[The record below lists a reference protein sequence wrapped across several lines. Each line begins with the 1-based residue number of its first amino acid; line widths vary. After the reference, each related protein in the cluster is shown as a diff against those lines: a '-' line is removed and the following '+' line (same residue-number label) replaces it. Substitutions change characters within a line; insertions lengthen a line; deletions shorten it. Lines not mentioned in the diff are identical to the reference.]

1 MPIHDKLVKESIR
14 KTLSNMKC
22 ASCGQHYG
30 PDNVCFK
37 GHRENW
43 WFISVYCAGCKT
55 LIPGIVHVGTDGPSE
70 VVTHS
75 KEADSSQLTAP
86 VDSNDIA
93 DMQAFLK
100 DFSGDFRSLF
110 CET

>member
-14 KTLSNMKC
+14 KTLSNMTC
-22 ASCGQHYG
+22 ESCGQHYG
-30 PDNVCFK
+30 PDNICFK

-55 LIPGIVHVGTDGPSE
+55 LIPGIVHVGTDGLSE
-70 VVTHS
+70 AVTHS

-86 VDSNDIA
+86 VDSNDVV
-93 DMQAFLK
+93 DMHAFLK